1 MSEQQAAV
9 ELTADQK
16 IELLGGKLIFALKHA
31 NFPGA
36 GLVAYGIHD
45 GGPIRMVHW
54 MQDFCDALDQCGF
67 QIDRDALDKVRNP
80 PRRRKARPRPEARP

>member
-1 MSEQQAAV
+1 MSEQQVAT

-16 IELLGGKLIFALKHA
+16 IELLADKLIFALKHA

-54 MQDFCDALDQCGF
+54 TEDFCDALDKCGF
-67 QIDRDALDKVRNP
+67 QIDRDALDAVRNP
-80 PRRRKARPRPEARP
+80 PRRRKARPQKDGG